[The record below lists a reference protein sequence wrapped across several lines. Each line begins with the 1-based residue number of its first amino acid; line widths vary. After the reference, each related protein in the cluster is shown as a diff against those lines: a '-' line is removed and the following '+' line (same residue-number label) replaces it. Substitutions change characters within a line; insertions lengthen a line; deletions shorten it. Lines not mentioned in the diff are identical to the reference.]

1 MLPKL
6 SVDQLISSPYLTFL
20 NTLES
25 GKFTGDIE
33 HNYASRLAV
42 STDNSIYQNLPQ
54 GVIFPRNT
62 QDVKIAIELANKQ
75 EYQSLT
81 FSPRGGGTGTNG
93 QSLNNGII
101 VDLSRH
107 MNNILEINEQEGWVR
122 VQTGVVKDQLNKF
135 LKPYGY
141 FFSPDLSTSN
151 RATLGGMINT
161 DASGQGSLVYGKTS
175 DHVLELTSVI
185 MSGDVLETSCEPTEI
200 ARAGGD
206 SVQRSVT
213 QKVAD
218 ICYENRSLILEKFPR
233 LNRFLTGYDLEH
245 VFNNELTEFNL
256 TRLLTGSEGSL
267 AFITE
272 AKLNLTPIPKLRTLV
287 NIIYDS
293 FDSALRDAPNLVK
306 ASATSVE
313 TVDSKVLGLAKQDI
327 VWETV
332 CDLIPE
338 RQDKI
343 TDGLNMVEYASNDA
357 NEQSRLLAI
366 LCERLD
372 ADINN
377 ERGGILGYQVCN
389 ELGEINRIYAMRKK
403 SVGLLGATKGFTKPI
418 AFAEDTAVPPEKLA
432 DFIVEFRALLDSHQL
447 HYGMFGH
454 VDAGVLHV
462 RPAMDMCDEQQ
473 ELRLVEISEQVVALT
488 AKYGGL
494 MWGEHGKG
502 YRSEYGPEFFGE
514 QLFEK
519 LRVIKAI
526 FDPNNR
532 LNPGKICTPLHGEH
546 ALVKVSDIKRGT
558 FDRQIPI
565 AVREDFMPAMSC
577 NGNGQC
583 FNFDVDSPMCPSS
596 KVTRDR
602 RHSPKGRASM
612 VREWLRLLSNQGVDP
627 VALEKADCSAS
638 VLSKIKNSWLK
649 ARGDYDFSHEVMD
662 TMKGCLAC
670 KACASQ
676 CPIKVDV
683 PGFRSRFI
691 NLYHQRYLRP
701 MSDHVV
707 ANVESMSALME
718 KFPKLSNALMTNSF
732 SSFVLKKAVGMVD
745 SPALSTPTLKQRIA
759 RRYHR
764 FDLALLKS
772 MTTLQRENIVLVVQD
787 PFTSF
792 YDAAVVEGVMVA
804 IESLGF
810 SPMLLPFKP
819 NGKPAHVK
827 GFLTKFAKMAQ
838 DASDFFSQ
846 LSALN
851 VPLVGVDPSLVLCYR
866 DEYHQVLGDN
876 RGDFNIKLFQEWLTP
891 QLGKV
896 EKGLINNDKTHYQL
910 FAHCSEKTA
919 IASTHSDWIAI
930 FQHLGLSLT
939 SQEVGCCG
947 MAGTYGHE
955 TKNLENSKALYA
967 MSWQPKVGQHEQ
979 TQVLATG
986 YSCRSQVKRLDGFK
1000 PLHPVQVIANA
1011 LGEA

>member
-1 MLPKL
+1 MLPQLNVEQLVSTSYL
-6 SVDQLISSPYLTFL
+6 SYLKALSQYGF
-20 NTLES
+20 
-25 GKFTGDIE
+25 KGDVE
-33 HNYASRLAV
+33 YGYGARLAV
-42 STDNSIYQNLPQ
+42 STDNSVYQNLPQ
-54 GVIFPRNT
+54 GVIFPQGT
-62 QDVKIAIELANKQ
+62 DDLHIALTLANSS
-75 EYQSLT
+75 EFSALT

-93 QSLNNGII
+93 QSLNDGII
-101 VDLSRH
+101 VDMSRH

-175 DHVLELTSVI
+175 DHVLELTSVLVNGEI
-185 MSGDVLETSCEPTEI
+185 LETVNQPTHK

-206 SVQRSVT
+206 SSPQT
-213 QKVAD
+213 ITKQVAD
-218 ICYENRSLILEKFPR
+218 ICFDNRDLILEKFPR

-245 VFNNELTEFNL
+245 VYNDDLSEFNL
-256 TRLLTGSEGSL
+256 TRILTGSEGSL
-267 AFITE
+267 AFISE

-306 ASATSVE
+306 AKATSVE

-327 VWETV
+327 VWDTV
-332 CDLIPE
+332 SDLIPQRE
-338 RQDKI
+338 DKV
-343 TDGLNMVEYASNDA
+343 TDGLNMVEYASNDPQ
-357 NEQSRLLAI
+357 EQAVLLQTLA
-366 LCERLD
+366 LRLD
-372 ADINN
+372 DDIRL

-403 SVGLLGATKGFTKPI
+403 SVGLLGATKGFKKPI
-418 AFAEDTAVPPEKLA
+418 AFAEDTAVPPEQLA
-432 DFIVEFRALLDSHQL
+432 DFIVEFRALLDSHDL
-447 HYGMFGH
+447 NYGMFGH

-462 RPAMDMCDEQQ
+462 RPAMDMCDEVQ
-473 ELRLVEISEQVVALT
+473 ERRLVEISDQVVALT

-502 YRSEYGPEFFGE
+502 YRSEYGPEFFG
-514 QLFEK
+514 QALFEQ
-519 LRVIKAI
+519 LRVIKGI
-526 FDPNNR
+526 FDPQNR
-532 LNPGKICTPLHGEH
+532 LNPGKICTPIDGDHQ
-546 ALVKVSDIKRGT
+546 LVRVGDVKRGS
-558 FDRQIPI
+558 FDRQIPV

-612 VREWLRLLSNQGVDP
+612 VREWLRLLSVQGIDP
-627 VALEKADCSAS
+627 VELEKQDCSAS
-638 VLSKIKNSWLK
+638 VFSKIKNSWFS
-649 ARGDYDFSHEVMD
+649 DSSNDFSHEVMD

-691 NLYHQRYLRP
+691 NIYHQRYLRP
-701 MSDHVV
+701 LADHVV
-707 ANVESMSALME
+707 ANVETTSQLMA
-718 KFPKLSNALMTNSF
+718 KFPRLANGLMTNPI
-732 SSFVLKKAVGMVD
+732 SSLLLKKSIGMID
-745 SPALSTPTLKQRIA
+745 SPALSVPTLAQRVSQ
-759 RRYHR
+759 RYDE
-764 FDLALLKS
+764 FDGQLLSS
-772 MTTLQRENIVLVVQD
+772 MSQAERQKIVLVVQD

-792 YDAAVVEGVMVA
+792 YDADVVEGLMAA
-804 IESLGF
+804 IASLGF

-827 GFLTKFAKMAQ
+827 GFLAKFAKMAKT
-838 DASDFFSQ
+838 ASDFFAQ
-846 LSALN
+846 LSELGC
-851 VPLVGVDPSLVLCYR
+851 PLVGVDPSLVLCYR
-866 DEYHQVLGDN
+866 DEYHAVLGEQ
-876 RGDFNIKLFQEWLTP
+876 RGDFNVQLFQEWLIP
-891 QLGKV
+891 RLNEV
-896 EKGLINNDKTHYQL
+896 EVVRNKADETDYQL

-919 IASTHSDWIAI
+919 VTSTHADWIKI
-930 FQHLGLSLT
+930 FKHLGLKLT

-955 TKNLENSKALYA
+955 VKNVENSQSLYA
-967 MSWQPKVGQHEQ
+967 MSWQPKVTKQLAS
-979 TQVLATG
+979 QVLATG
-986 YSCRSQVKRLDGFK
+986 YSCRSQVKRFDNFK

-1011 LGEA
+1011 LS

>member
-1 MLPKL
+1 MLP
-6 SVDQLISSPYLTFL
+6 QLNVEQLVSTPYLSYL
-20 NTLES
+20 KTLSDHGFS
-25 GKFTGDIE
+25 GDVEYG
-33 HNYASRLAV
+33 YGARLAV
-42 STDNSIYQNLPQ
+42 STDNSVYQNLPQ
-54 GVIFPRNT
+54 GVIFPRGT
-62 QDVKIAIELANKQ
+62 DDLHVALTLANSP
-75 EYQSLT
+75 EFSALT

-93 QSLNNGII
+93 QSLNDGII
-101 VDLSRH
+101 VDMSRH

-175 DHVLELTSVI
+175 DHVLELRSVLVNGEI
-185 MSGDVLETSCEPTEI
+185 LETVNQPTHE

-206 SVQRSVT
+206 SSP
-213 QKVAD
+213 QKITKQVAD
-218 ICYENRSLILEKFPR
+218 ICFEHRDLILDKFPR

-245 VFNNELTEFNL
+245 VYNDDLSEFNL
-256 TRLLTGSEGSL
+256 TRILTGSEGSL
-267 AFITE
+267 AFISE

-306 ASATSVE
+306 AKATSVE

-327 VWETV
+327 VWDTV
-332 CDLIPE
+332 SDLIPHRE
-338 RQDKI
+338 DKV
-343 TDGLNMVEYASNDA
+343 TDGLNMVEYASNDPK
-357 NEQSRLLAI
+357 EQAQLLQILAQRL
-366 LCERLD
+366 EE
-372 ADINN
+372 DIEL

-403 SVGLLGATKGFTKPI
+403 SVGLLGATKGFKKPI
-418 AFAEDTAVPPEKLA
+418 AFAEDTAVPPEQLA
-432 DFIVEFRALLDSHQL
+432 DFIVEFRALLDSHDL

-462 RPAMDMCDEQQ
+462 RPAMDMCDEVQ
-473 ELRLVEISEQVVALT
+473 ERRLVEISDQVVALT

-502 YRSEYGPEFFGE
+502 YRSEYGPEFFG
-514 QLFEK
+514 QALFEQ
-519 LRVIKAI
+519 LRVIKGI
-526 FDPNNR
+526 FDPKNR
-532 LNPGKICTPLHGEH
+532 LNPGKICTPIEGDHQ
-546 ALVKVSDIKRGT
+546 LVRVSDVKRGS
-558 FDRQIPI
+558 FDRQIPV

-612 VREWLRLLSNQGVDP
+612 VREWLRLLSAQGIDP
-627 VALEKADCSAS
+627 VVLEKQDCSAS
-638 VLSKIKNSWLK
+638 VFSKIKNSWFS
-649 ARGDYDFSHEVMD
+649 DSSNDFSHEVMD

-691 NLYHQRYLRP
+691 NIYHQRYLRP
-701 MSDHVV
+701 LVDHVV
-707 ANVESMSALME
+707 ANVESTSQLMA
-718 KFPKLSNALMTNSF
+718 KFPRIANGLMTNSI
-732 SSFVLKKAVGMVD
+732 SSLLLKKSIGMID
-745 SPALSTPTLKQRIA
+745 SPALSVPTLAARITP
-759 RRYHR
+759 RYDE
-764 FDLALLKS
+764 FDGELLSKMS
-772 MTTLQRENIVLVVQD
+772 QAERKKIVLVVQD

-792 YDAAVVEGVMVA
+792 YDADVVEGLMAA
-804 IESLGF
+804 IAALGF

-838 DASDFFSQ
+838 NASDFFAQ
-846 LSALN
+846 LAKLGC
-851 VPLVGVDPSLVLCYR
+851 PLVGVDPSLVLCYR
-866 DEYHQVLGDN
+866 DEYHAVLGDR
-876 RGDFNIKLFQEWLTP
+876 RGDFDVQLFQEWLIPHLSEVKAISKSKDET
-891 QLGKV
+891 
-896 EKGLINNDKTHYQL
+896 DYQL

-919 IASTHSDWIAI
+919 VTSTHADWIKI
-930 FQHLGLSLT
+930 FNHLGLNLT

-955 TKNLENSKALYA
+955 VKNVDNSKSLYS
-967 MSWQPKVGQHEQ
+967 MSWQPKLAKQSANQ
-979 TQVLATG
+979 ILATG
-986 YSCRSQVKRLDGFK
+986 YSCRSQVKRFDNFK

-1011 LGEA
+1011 LN

>member
-6 SVDQLISSPYLTFL
+6 SVDQLIAPNYVEFL
-20 NTLES
+20 NALSKS
-25 GKFTGDIE
+25 GFSGDIE
-33 HNYASRLAV
+33 QDYGARLAV

-54 GVIFPRNT
+54 GVVFPKST
-62 QDVKIAIELANKQ
+62 SDLEIVTKLANESEFKTI
-75 EYQSLT
+75 T
-81 FSPRGGGTGTNG
+81 FSARGGGTGTNG

-122 VQTGVVKDQLNKF
+122 VQTGVIKDQLNQY
-135 LKPYGY
+135 LKPYGF

-175 DHVLELTSVI
+175 DHVLELTSVL
-185 MSGDVLETSCEPTEI
+185 MSGHVLETKTQS
-200 ARAGGD
+200 AQSALKGGSERQS
-206 SVQRSVT
+206 SVIKQ
-213 QKVAD
+213 VAD
-218 ICYENRSLILEKFPR
+218 ICHDNRALILAKFPR

-245 VFNNELTEFNL
+245 VFNDELSEFNL
-256 TRLLTGSEGSL
+256 SRILTGSEGSL

-306 ASATSVE
+306 ANATSVE

-327 VWETV
+327 VWDTV
-332 CDLIPE
+332 RDLIPE
-338 RQDKI
+338 RKDKV
-343 TDGLNMVEYASNDA
+343 TDGLNMVEFASNDSD
-357 NEQSRLLAI
+357 EQHKQLGLIRQ
-366 LCERLD
+366 RLD
-372 ADINN
+372 IDIAD

-389 ELGEINRIYAMRKK
+389 ELHEINRIYAMRKK

-462 RPAMDMCDEQQ
+462 RPAMDMCDESQ
-473 ELRLVEISEQVVALT
+473 EVKLVEISEQVVALT

-514 QLFEK
+514 QLFEQ
-519 LRVIKAI
+519 LRVIKGI
-526 FDPNNR
+526 FDPDNR
-532 LNPGKICTPLHGEH
+532 LNPGKICTPINGDHQ
-546 ALVKVSDIKRGT
+546 LVKVSDIKRGT

-565 AVREDFMPAMSC
+565 KVREDFMPAMSC

-602 RHSPKGRASM
+602 RHSPKGRATM
-612 VREWLRLLSNQGVDP
+612 VREWLRLLSNQGIDP

-638 VLSKIKNSWLK
+638 VFSRIKNTWMK
-649 ARGDYDFSHEVMD
+649 HQGQYDFSHEVMD

-670 KACASQ
+670 KACANQ

-701 MSDHVV
+701 LSDHVV
-707 ANVESMSALME
+707 ANVEGTSVLLA
-718 KFPKLSNALMTNSF
+718 KFPRLANVLMTNVL
-732 SSFVLKKAVGMVD
+732 SSFVLKKAIGMVD
-745 SPALSTPTLKQRIA
+745 SPALSVPTLDSRLQKQS
-759 RRYHR
+759 RYND
-764 FDLALLKS
+764 FDLNLLKT
-772 MTTLQRENIVLVVQD
+772 MPLTQQQKMVLVVQD

-792 YDAAVVEGVMVA
+792 YDADVVEGLMNAV
-804 IESLGF
+804 EKLGF
-810 SPMLLPFKP
+810 TPMLLPFKP

-827 GFLTKFAKMAQ
+827 GFLTKFTHMAQ
-838 DASDFFSQ
+838 DASDFFNQ
-846 LSALN
+846 LATLN
-851 VPLVGVDPSLVLCYR
+851 IPLVGVDPSLVLCYR
-866 DEYHQVLGDN
+866 DEYHQVLGDK
-876 RGDFNIKLFQEWLTP
+876 RGSFNVMLFQEWLTP
-891 QLGKV
+891 KLNEITNTSVSNEV
-896 EKGLINNDKTHYQL
+896 EYQL

-919 IASTHSDWIAI
+919 IVSTHQDWIKI
-930 FQHLGLSLT
+930 FKHVGLNLT
-939 SQEVGCCG
+939 TQEVGCCG

-955 TKNLENSKALYA
+955 SKNIDNSKALYA
-967 MSWQPKVGQHEQ
+967 MSWENKINKVEQ

-986 YSCRSQVKRLDGFK
+986 YSCRSQVKRIDGFK
-1000 PLHPVQVIANA
+1000 PLHPVQVLAN
-1011 LGEA
+1011 LLR

>member
-1 MLPKL
+1 MLPQLNVEQLVSKSYL
-6 SVDQLISSPYLTFL
+6 SYLKALPDHGF
-20 NTLES
+20 
-25 GKFTGDIE
+25 GGDVE
-33 HNYASRLAV
+33 YGYGARLAV
-42 STDNSIYQNLPQ
+42 STDNSVYQNMPQ
-54 GVIFPRNT
+54 GVIFPRGT
-62 QDVKIAIELANKQ
+62 DDLHVALTLAKSP
-75 EYQSLT
+75 EFSALT

-93 QSLNNGII
+93 QSLNDGII
-101 VDLSRH
+101 VDMSRH

-175 DHVLELTSVI
+175 DHVLELTSVLVNGEI
-185 MSGDVLETSCEPTEI
+185 LETVNQPTSQ

-206 SVQRSVT
+206 SSPQMIT
-213 QKVAD
+213 KQVAD
-218 ICYENRSLILEKFPR
+218 ICFEHRDLILNKFPR

-245 VFNNELTEFNL
+245 VYNDDLSEFNL
-256 TRLLTGSEGSL
+256 TRILTGSEGSL
-267 AFITE
+267 AFISE

-306 ASATSVE
+306 AKATSVE

-327 VWETV
+327 VWDTV
-332 CDLIPE
+332 SNLIPQRE
-338 RQDKI
+338 DKV
-343 TDGLNMVEYASNDA
+343 TDGLNMVEYASNDPQ
-357 NEQSRLLAI
+357 EQAQLLQILAQRL
-366 LCERLD
+366 ED
-372 ADINN
+372 DIEL

-403 SVGLLGATKGFTKPI
+403 SVGLLGATKGFKKPI
-418 AFAEDTAVPPEKLA
+418 AFAEDTAVPPEQLA
-432 DFIVEFRALLDSHQL
+432 DFIVEFRALLDSHDL

-462 RPAMDMCDEQQ
+462 RPAMDMCDEVQ
-473 ELRLVEISEQVVALT
+473 ERRLVEISDQVVALT

-514 QLFEK
+514 ALFEQ
-519 LRVIKAI
+519 LRVIKGI
-526 FDPNNR
+526 FDPQNR
-532 LNPGKICTPLHGEH
+532 LNPGKICTPIEGEH
-546 ALVKVSDIKRGT
+546 QLVRVGDVKRGS

-612 VREWLRLLSNQGVDP
+612 VREWLRLLSVQGIDP
-627 VALEKADCSAS
+627 VVLEKQDCSAS
-638 VLSKIKNSWLK
+638 VFSKIKNSWFS
-649 ARGDYDFSHEVMD
+649 DSSNDFSHEVMD

-691 NLYHQRYLRP
+691 NIYHQRYLRP
-701 MSDHVV
+701 LVDHVV
-707 ANVESMSALME
+707 ANVESTSQLMA
-718 KFPKLSNALMTNSF
+718 KFPRVANGLMTNSI
-732 SSFVLKKAVGMVD
+732 SSLLLKKSIGMID
-745 SPALSTPTLKQRIA
+745 SPALSVPTLAERITP
-759 RRYHR
+759 RYDE
-764 FDLALLKS
+764 FDGELLSKMS
-772 MTTLQRENIVLVVQD
+772 QAERKKIVLVVQD

-792 YDAAVVEGVMVA
+792 YDADVVEGLMAA
-804 IESLGF
+804 IAALGF

-838 DASDFFSQ
+838 NASDFFAQ
-846 LSALN
+846 LAKLGC
-851 VPLVGVDPSLVLCYR
+851 PLVGVDPSLVLCYR
-866 DEYHQVLGDN
+866 DEYHAVLGDK
-876 RGDFNIKLFQEWLTP
+876 RGDFDVQLFQEWLIP
-891 QLGKV
+891 QLSKV
-896 EKGLINNDKTHYQL
+896 KAVSQSKDETDYQL

-919 IASTHSDWIAI
+919 VTSTHADWIKI
-930 FQHLGLSLT
+930 FNHLGLNLT

-955 TKNLENSKALYA
+955 VKNVDNSKSLYS
-967 MSWQPKVGQHEQ
+967 MSWQPKLAKQSANQ
-979 TQVLATG
+979 ILATG
-986 YSCRSQVKRLDGFK
+986 YSCRSQVKRFDNFK

-1011 LGEA
+1011 LN